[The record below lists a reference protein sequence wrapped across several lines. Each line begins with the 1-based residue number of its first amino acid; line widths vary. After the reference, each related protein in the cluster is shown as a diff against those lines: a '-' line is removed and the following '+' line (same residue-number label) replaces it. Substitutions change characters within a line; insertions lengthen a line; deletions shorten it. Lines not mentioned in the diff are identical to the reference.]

1 MPPATHS
8 AQGQY
13 LAYPQESAGISCS
26 AAWSDAAVVS
36 RPSRHS
42 WHARA
47 PEPHSRS
54 AAAGARRWMGCRSGA
69 SKMRAAATLL
79 VLFAVPSQ
87 RQADGQATDDESDDG
102 GSWAGLRQPHGE
114 NVQVNVGVH
123 ADDTGLRRVATVA
136 GAEVHP
142 VWPWTVSHPPNS
154 IDPSR
159 AHTCARTSSS
169 SALSES

>member
-1 MPPATHS
+1 
-8 AQGQY
+8 
-13 LAYPQESAGISCS
+13 
-26 AAWSDAAVVS
+26 
-36 RPSRHS
+36 
-42 WHARA
+42 
-47 PEPHSRS
+47 
-54 AAAGARRWMGCRSGA
+54 MGCRSGA

-142 VWPWTVSHPPNS
+142 VWTVSRPPNS